1 MLNLSDKTELDYP
14 HVKQY
19 LVNWLT
25 DYALKSHQAGYVIGV
40 SGGIDSAV
48 CSSLCA
54 HTGLPLIVLIMPI
67 HQESD
72 QLQRSLEHVAWL
84 CDKFSNVTAITID
97 LTSLYEQQVA
107 LLEKSGA
114 LNNITP
120 EEQFLVTA
128 NIRSRLR
135 MVTLYGVAGANKSL
149 VCGTGNKIEDYGVG
163 FFTKFGDGGVDV
175 SPIGDLVKSEVYA
188 LGRELGVNEAILQ
201 ARPTDGLWSD
211 GRTDEDQIGASYDE
225 LEWALDYC
233 ERHQIKSNEEVQ
245 SIGLLDKDLS
255 AREQVVLNIYW
266 SRHIANQHK
275 MNLPP
280 VAYLK

>member
-1 MLNLSDKTELDYP
+1 MLNLNTKTELDYP

-19 LVNWLT
+19 LVAWLT
-25 DYALKSHQAGYVIGV
+25 DYALKSHQDGYVIGV

-84 CDKFSNVTAITID
+84 CGKFSNVKAITID

-114 LNNITP
+114 FDSITT

-163 FFTKFGDGGVDV
+163 FFTKFGDCGVDV

-233 ERHQIKSNEEVQ
+233 ERHQIKSNEDVK

>member
-1 MLNLSDKTELDYP
+1 MLNLSDKGQLNYP
-14 HVKQY
+14 HIKQY
-19 LVNWLT
+19 LVAWLT
-25 DYALKSHQAGYVIGV
+25 DYALKSRQVGYVIGV

-67 HQESD
+67 HQESE

-84 CDKFSNVTAITID
+84 CDKFSNVKAITID
-97 LTSLYEQQVA
+97 LTSLYEQQVE

-233 ERHQIKSNEEVQ
+233 DRHQIKSNEDIM
-245 SIGLLDKDLS
+245 SIGSLDKDLS

>member
-1 MLNLSDKTELDYP
+1 
-14 HVKQY
+14 
-19 LVNWLT
+19 
-25 DYALKSHQAGYVIGV
+25 
-40 SGGIDSAV
+40 
-48 CSSLCA
+48 
-54 HTGLPLIVLIMPI
+54 
-67 HQESD
+67 
-72 QLQRSLEHVAWL
+72 
-84 CDKFSNVTAITID
+84 
-97 LTSLYEQQVA
+97 
-107 LLEKSGA
+107 
-114 LNNITP
+114 
-120 EEQFLVTA
+120 
-128 NIRSRLR
+128 
-135 MVTLYGVAGANKSL
+135 
-149 VCGTGNKIEDYGVG
+149 
-163 FFTKFGDGGVDV
+163 FGDGGVDV

-233 ERHQIKSNEEVQ
+233 ERHQIKSNEEVK

-280 VAYLK
+280 IAYLK

>member
-1 MLNLSDKTELDYP
+1 MLSLSDKTELNYP
-14 HVKQY
+14 QVKQY

-25 DYALKSHQAGYVIGV
+25 DYAIKSRQAGYVIGV

-84 CDKFSNVTAITID
+84 CGKFSNVKAITID

-114 LNNITP
+114 LNNITA

-188 LGRELGVNEAILQ
+188 LGRELGVNKAILQ

-233 ERHQIKSNEEVQ
+233 ERHQIKSNEDVK

>member
-1 MLNLSDKTELDYP
+1 M
-14 HVKQY
+14 
-19 LVNWLT
+19 
-25 DYALKSHQAGYVIGV
+25 
-40 SGGIDSAV
+40 
-48 CSSLCA
+48 
-54 HTGLPLIVLIMPI
+54 
-67 HQESD
+67 
-72 QLQRSLEHVAWL
+72 
-84 CDKFSNVTAITID
+84 
-97 LTSLYEQQVA
+97 
-107 LLEKSGA
+107 
-114 LNNITP
+114 NNITP

-233 ERHQIKSNEEVQ
+233 ERHQIKSNEEVK